1 MTRTS
6 TISFCSLLLAA
17 ALTVGIATTA
27 QAGCAPRCSDPVYH
41 APPVYRAPPT
51 TNSVST
57 EPVPT
62 NPVAANPAP
71 PPTPIPVRPRPII
84 VGNPRQGGE
93 GGDPCI
99 AGGSCTIQGGVS
111 GPGTPGIGGSGASG
125 GDGSGASSGAGNGS
139 ICSFARDPYCKTD

>member
-1 MTRTS
+1 MHAAEGCGHRTSQPATDHGTPAAGLPGAGASLPATGKCREQETLMTRIS

-99 AGGSCTIQGGVS
+99 A
-111 GPGTPGIGGSGASG
+111 
-125 GDGSGASSGAGNGS
+125 
-139 ICSFARDPYCKTD
+139 